1 METIDLIE
9 GVVTMNEKKRRCG
22 ITDILLLVLNL
33 IFFVGIQTVFAPC
46 EARPDGSWMTC
57 HWAGQA
63 LMGIAAA
70 LLAIAVMH
78 LVIPRAQVKIGL
90 SLAVI
95 PVSVLAFAVPD
106 HLIDL
111 CMMETMHCHTVME
124 PAVTVLSLLN
134 IMTAGADIY
143 VYRKKANG

>member
-1 METIDLIE
+1 
-9 GVVTMNEKKRRCG
+9 MNHEKRRFG
-22 ITDILLLVLNL
+22 ITDVLLLVLNL

-111 CMMETMHCHTVME
+111 CMMETMHCHTVMQ
-124 PAVTVLSLLN
+124 PAVTALSLLN
-134 IMTAGADIY
+134 IMLVLADIY
-143 VYRKKANG
+143 VYRRGENG

>member
-1 METIDLIE
+1 
-9 GVVTMNEKKRRCG
+9 MNEKKRRCG
-22 ITDILLLVLNL
+22 ITDILLVVLNL

-95 PVSVLAFAVPD
+95 PVSVLAFAVPE
-106 HLIDL
+106 HLMDL

-124 PAVTVLSLLN
+124 PAVTILSLLN
-134 IMTAGADIY
+134 VLLAAADIY
-143 VYRKKANG
+143 VYQKGENE

>member
-1 METIDLIE
+1 
-9 GVVTMNEKKRRCG
+9 MNAKKRRCG
-22 ITDILLLVLNL
+22 ITDVLLLVLNL

-46 EARPDGSWMTC
+46 EAHPDGSWMTC

-70 LLAIAVMH
+70 LTVIAVMH
-78 LVIPRAQVKIGL
+78 LVIPRAQVKMGL
-90 SLAVI
+90 ALAMI
-95 PVSVLAFAVPD
+95 PVSVLALVLPD
-106 HLIDL
+106 HLIGL
-111 CMMETMHCHTVME
+111 CMMETMHCHTVMT

-143 VYRKKANG
+143 VYRKGAEA

>member
-1 METIDLIE
+1 
-9 GVVTMNEKKRRCG
+9 MNEKKRRCG
-22 ITDILLLVLNL
+22 ITDVLLLVLNL

-63 LMGIAAA
+63 FIGIAAA

-78 LVIPRAQVKIGL
+78 LVIPRIQVKIGL
-90 SLAVI
+90 SLAMI

-124 PAVTVLSLLN
+124 PAVTVISLLN
-134 IMTAGADIY
+134 VLLAAVDVY
-143 VYRKKANG
+143 VYQKGENG

>member
-1 METIDLIE
+1 
-9 GVVTMNEKKRRCG
+9 MNEKKRRCG

-63 LMGIAAA
+63 LMGIAAV
-70 LLAIAVMH
+70 LVAIAALH
-78 LVIPRAQVKIGL
+78 LVIPQAQVKMGL
-90 SLAVI
+90 ALAMI
-95 PVSVLAFAVPD
+95 PLSVLAFVLPD

-124 PAVTVLSLLN
+124 PAVTVISLLN
-134 IMTAGADIY
+134 VLLAAADIY
-143 VYRKKANG
+143 VQGRGEAE

>member
-1 METIDLIE
+1 
-9 GVVTMNEKKRRCG
+9 MNEKKRRCG
-22 ITDILLLVLNL
+22 ITDVLLLVLNL

-63 LMGIAAA
+63 LIGIAAV

-78 LVIPRAQVKIGL
+78 LVIPRIQVKIGL
-90 SLAVI
+90 SLAMV

-124 PAVTVLSLLN
+124 PAVTILSLLN
-134 IMTAGADIY
+134 VLLAAADIY
-143 VYRKKANG
+143 VYQKGENG

>member
-1 METIDLIE
+1 
-9 GVVTMNEKKRRCG
+9 MNEKKRRCG
-22 ITDILLLVLNL
+22 ITDVLLLVLNL

-63 LMGIAAA
+63 LIGIAAA

-90 SLAVI
+90 SRAVV

-111 CMMETMHCHTVME
+111 CMMETMHCHTVMQ
-124 PAVTVLSLLN
+124 PAVTALSLLN
-134 IMTAGADIY
+134 IMLVLADIY
-143 VYRKKANG
+143 VYRRGENG

>member
-1 METIDLIE
+1 
-9 GVVTMNEKKRRCG
+9 MNEKKRRCG
-22 ITDILLLVLNL
+22 ITDILMVVLNL

-46 EARPDGSWMTC
+46 EAHPDGSWMTC

-78 LVIPRAQVKIGL
+78 LVIPRAQVKLGL
-90 SLAVI
+90 ALAMI
-95 PVSVLAFAVPD
+95 PISVLALVLPD

-111 CMMETMHCHTVME
+111 CMMETMRCHTVME

-143 VYRKKANG
+143 VYRKGAEA

>member
-1 METIDLIE
+1 
-9 GVVTMNEKKRRCG
+9 MNEKKRRCG
-22 ITDILLLVLNL
+22 ITDVLLLVLNL
-33 IFFVGIQTVFAPC
+33 IFFFGIQTVFAPC

-63 LMGIAAA
+63 LIGIAAA

-95 PVSVLAFAVPD
+95 PVSILAFAVPD

-134 IMTAGADIY
+134 VLLAAADIY
-143 VYRKKANG
+143 VYQKGENE

>member
-1 METIDLIE
+1 
-9 GVVTMNEKKRRCG
+9 MNHEKRRFG
-22 ITDILLLVLNL
+22 ITDVLLLVLNL

-63 LMGIAAA
+63 LIGIAAA

-78 LVIPRAQVKIGL
+78 LVIPRAQVKLGL
-90 SLAVI
+90 ALAMI
-95 PVSVLAFAVPD
+95 PISVLALVLPD

-111 CMMETMHCHTVME
+111 CMMETMHCHTVMQ
-124 PAVTVLSLLN
+124 PAVTALSLLN
-134 IMTAGADIY
+134 IMLVLADIY
-143 VYRKKANG
+143 VYRRGENG

>member
-1 METIDLIE
+1 
-9 GVVTMNEKKRRCG
+9 MNEKKRRCG
-22 ITDILLLVLNL
+22 ITDILLVVLNL

-63 LMGIAAA
+63 LIGIAAA

-78 LVIPRAQVKIGL
+78 LVIPRTQVKIGL

-111 CMMETMHCHTVME
+111 CMMETMPCHTVME
-124 PAVTVLSLLN
+124 PAVTLLSLLN
-134 IMTAGADIY
+134 VLLAAADIY
-143 VYRKKANG
+143 VYQKGENG

>member
-1 METIDLIE
+1 
-9 GVVTMNEKKRRCG
+9 MNHEKRRFG
-22 ITDILLLVLNL
+22 ITDVLLLVLNL

-63 LMGIAAA
+63 LIGIAAT
-70 LLAIAVMH
+70 LLAIAGMH
-78 LVIPRAQVKIGL
+78 LVIPRTQVKIGL

-134 IMTAGADIY
+134 VLLAAADIY
-143 VYRKKANG
+143 VYQKGENG

>member
-1 METIDLIE
+1 
-9 GVVTMNEKKRRCG
+9 MNEKKRRCG
-22 ITDILLLVLNL
+22 ITDILLVVLNL

-63 LMGIAAA
+63 LIGIAAA

-78 LVIPRAQVKIGL
+78 LVIPRTQVKIGL

-124 PAVTVLSLLN
+124 PAVTLLSLLN
-134 IMTAGADIY
+134 VLLAAADIY
-143 VYRKKANG
+143 VYQKGENG

>member
-1 METIDLIE
+1 
-9 GVVTMNEKKRRCG
+9 MNHEKRRFG
-22 ITDILLLVLNL
+22 ITDVLLLVLNL

-63 LMGIAAA
+63 VIGIAAA

-78 LVIPRAQVKIGL
+78 LVIPRTQVKIGL

-134 IMTAGADIY
+134 VLLAAADIY
-143 VYRKKANG
+143 VYQKGENG

>member
-1 METIDLIE
+1 
-9 GVVTMNEKKRRCG
+9 MNEKKHRFG
-22 ITDILLLVLNL
+22 ITDVLLLVLNL

-70 LLAIAVMH
+70 LLTIAVMH

-134 IMTAGADIY
+134 VLLAAADIY
-143 VYRKKANG
+143 VYQKGENG

>member
-1 METIDLIE
+1 
-9 GVVTMNEKKRRCG
+9 MNEKKRRCG
-22 ITDILLLVLNL
+22 ITDVLLLVLNL
-33 IFFVGIQTVFAPC
+33 IFFVGIQTAFAPC

-78 LVIPRAQVKIGL
+78 LVIPRAQVKLGL
-90 SLAVI
+90 ALAMI
-95 PVSVLAFAVPD
+95 PISVLALVLPD

-111 CMMETMHCHTVME
+111 CMMETMRCHTVMD

-143 VYRKKANG
+143 VYRKGAEA

>member
-1 METIDLIE
+1 
-9 GVVTMNEKKRRCG
+9 MNEKKRRCG
-22 ITDILLLVLNL
+22 ITDVLLLVLNL

-63 LMGIAAA
+63 LIGIAAA

-78 LVIPRAQVKIGL
+78 LVIPRTQVKIGL

-95 PVSVLAFAVPD
+95 PVSILAFAVPD

-124 PAVTVLSLLN
+124 PAVTLLSLLN
-134 IMTAGADIY
+134 VLLAAADIY
-143 VYRKKANG
+143 VYQKGENG

>member
-1 METIDLIE
+1 
-9 GVVTMNEKKRRCG
+9 MNEKKRRCG
-22 ITDILLLVLNL
+22 ITDVLLLVLNL

-63 LMGIAAA
+63 LIGIAAA

-134 IMTAGADIY
+134 VLLAAADIY
-143 VYRKKANG
+143 VQGRGEAE

>member
-1 METIDLIE
+1 
-9 GVVTMNEKKRRCG
+9 MNAKKRRCG
-22 ITDILLLVLNL
+22 ITDVLLLVLNL

-46 EARPDGSWMTC
+46 EAHPDGSWMTC

-70 LLAIAVMH
+70 LTVIAVMH
-78 LVIPRAQVKIGL
+78 LVIPRAQVKMGL
-90 SLAVI
+90 ALAMI
-95 PVSVLAFAVPD
+95 PISVLALVLPD
-106 HLIDL
+106 HLIGL
-111 CMMETMHCHTVME
+111 CMMETMHCHTVMT

-143 VYRKKANG
+143 VYRKGAQA

>member
-1 METIDLIE
+1 
-9 GVVTMNEKKRRCG
+9 MNEKKRRCG
-22 ITDILLLVLNL
+22 ITDILMVVLNL

-63 LMGIAAA
+63 LMGIAVA

-78 LVIPRAQVKIGL
+78 LVIPRAQVKLGL
-90 SLAVI
+90 AL
-95 PVSVLAFAVPD
+95 VLPD

-143 VYRKKANG
+143 VYRKGAEA

>member
-1 METIDLIE
+1 
-9 GVVTMNEKKRRCG
+9 MNEKKRRWG

-33 IFFVGIQTVFAPC
+33 IFFVGIQTVFVPC

-63 LMGIAAA
+63 LIGIAAVLVVIA
-70 LLAIAVMH
+70 LMH
-78 LVIPRAQVKIGL
+78 LVIPRTQVKIGL

-124 PAVTVLSLLN
+124 PAVTILSLLN
-134 IMTAGADIY
+134 VLLAAADIY
-143 VYRKKANG
+143 VYQKGENG

>member
-1 METIDLIE
+1 
-9 GVVTMNEKKRRCG
+9 MNEKKCRCG
-22 ITDILLLVLNL
+22 ITDILLVVLNL

-95 PVSVLAFAVPD
+95 PVSILAFAVPD

-124 PAVTVLSLLN
+124 PAVTVISLLN
-134 IMTAGADIY
+134 VLLAAADIY
-143 VYRKKANG
+143 VQGRGEAE

>member
-1 METIDLIE
+1 
-9 GVVTMNEKKRRCG
+9 MNEKKRRCG
-22 ITDILLLVLNL
+22 ITDVLLLVLNL

-63 LMGIAAA
+63 VIGIAAA

-78 LVIPRAQVKIGL
+78 LVIPRTQVKIGL

-134 IMTAGADIY
+134 VLLAAADIY
-143 VYRKKANG
+143 VYQKGENG

>member
-1 METIDLIE
+1 
-9 GVVTMNEKKRRCG
+9 MNEKKRRCG
-22 ITDILLLVLNL
+22 ITDILMVVLNL

-63 LMGIAAA
+63 LIGIAAA

-78 LVIPRAQVKIGL
+78 LVIPRTQVKIGL

-111 CMMETMHCHTVME
+111 CMMETMHCHTVMQ
-124 PAVTVLSLLN
+124 PAVTALSLLN
-134 IMTAGADIY
+134 LMLALADIY
-143 VYRKKANG
+143 VYRRGENG

>member
-1 METIDLIE
+1 
-9 GVVTMNEKKRRCG
+9 MNEKKRRCG

-33 IFFVGIQTVFAPC
+33 VFFVGIQTVFAPC

-78 LVIPRAQVKIGL
+78 LVIPRTQVKIGL

-124 PAVTVLSLLN
+124 PAVTVISLLN
-134 IMTAGADIY
+134 VLLAAADIY
-143 VYRKKANG
+143 VQGRGEAE

>member
-1 METIDLIE
+1 
-9 GVVTMNEKKRRCG
+9 MNAKKRRCG
-22 ITDILLLVLNL
+22 ITDVLLLVLNL

-46 EARPDGSWMTC
+46 EAHPDGSWMTC

-70 LLAIAVMH
+70 LTVIAVMH
-78 LVIPRAQVKIGL
+78 LVIPRAQVKMGL
-90 SLAVI
+90 ALAMI
-95 PVSVLAFAVPD
+95 PVSVLALVLPD
-106 HLIDL
+106 HLIGL
-111 CMMETMHCHTVME
+111 CMMETMHCHTVMT

-143 VYRKKANG
+143 VYRKGAQA

>member
-1 METIDLIE
+1 
-9 GVVTMNEKKRRCG
+9 MNEKKHRCG

-46 EARPDGSWMTC
+46 EAHPDGSWMTC

-78 LVIPRAQVKIGL
+78 LVIPRAQVKLGL
-90 SLAVI
+90 ALAMI
-95 PVSVLAFAVPD
+95 PISVLALVLPD
-106 HLIDL
+106 HLIGL

-143 VYRKKANG
+143 VYRKGANG

>member
-1 METIDLIE
+1 
-9 GVVTMNEKKRRCG
+9 MNEKKRRCG
-22 ITDILLLVLNL
+22 ITDVLLLVLNL

-46 EARPDGSWMTC
+46 EAHPDGSWMTC

-63 LMGIAAA
+63 LIGIAAA

-78 LVIPRAQVKIGL
+78 LVIPRTQVKIGL

-134 IMTAGADIY
+134 VLLAAADIY
-143 VYRKKANG
+143 VYQKGENG

>member
-1 METIDLIE
+1 
-9 GVVTMNEKKRRCG
+9 MNEKKRRCG
-22 ITDILLLVLNL
+22 ITDILLVVLNL

-57 HWAGQA
+57 HWAEQA

-124 PAVTVLSLLN
+124 PAVTILSLLN
-134 IMTAGADIY
+134 VLLVAADIY
-143 VYRKKANG
+143 VYQKGENG

>member
-1 METIDLIE
+1 
-9 GVVTMNEKKRRCG
+9 MNEKKRRCG
-22 ITDILLLVLNL
+22 ITDILMVVLNL

-78 LVIPRAQVKIGL
+78 LVIPRAHVKLGL
-90 SLAVI
+90 ALAMI
-95 PVSVLAFAVPD
+95 PISVLALVLPD

-143 VYRKKANG
+143 VYRKGAEA

>member
-1 METIDLIE
+1 
-9 GVVTMNEKKRRCG
+9 MNEKKRRCG
-22 ITDILLLVLNL
+22 ITDVLLLVLNL

-63 LMGIAAA
+63 LIGIAAA

-78 LVIPRAQVKIGL
+78 LVIPRTQVKIGL

-111 CMMETMHCHTVME
+111 CMMEMMHCHTVME

-134 IMTAGADIY
+134 VLLAAADIY
-143 VYRKKANG
+143 VYQKGENG

>member
-1 METIDLIE
+1 
-9 GVVTMNEKKRRCG
+9 MNAKKRRCG
-22 ITDILLLVLNL
+22 ITDVLLLVLNL

-46 EARPDGSWMTC
+46 EAHPDGSWMTC

-70 LLAIAVMH
+70 LTVIAVMH
-78 LVIPRAQVKIGL
+78 LVIPRAQVKMGL
-90 SLAVI
+90 ALAMI
-95 PVSVLAFAVPD
+95 PISVLALVLPD
-106 HLIDL
+106 HLIGL
-111 CMMETMHCHTVME
+111 CMMETMHCHTVMT

-143 VYRKKANG
+143 VYRKGAEV

>member
-22 ITDILLLVLNL
+22 ITDVLLLVLNL

-63 LMGIAAA
+63 LIGIAAV

-78 LVIPRAQVKIGL
+78 LVIPRIQVKIGL
-90 SLAVI
+90 SLAMI

-124 PAVTVLSLLN
+124 PAVTILSLLN
-134 IMTAGADIY
+134 VLLAAADIY
-143 VYRKKANG
+143 VYQKGENG

>member
-1 METIDLIE
+1 
-9 GVVTMNEKKRRCG
+9 MNEKKRRCG
-22 ITDILLLVLNL
+22 TTDILLVVLNL

-63 LMGIAAA
+63 LIGIAAA

-78 LVIPRAQVKIGL
+78 LVIPRTQVKIGL

-111 CMMETMHCHTVME
+111 CMMETMRCHTVMQ
-124 PAVTVLSLLN
+124 PAARAISVVLILL
-134 IMTAGADIY
+134 ACLDVY
-143 VYRKKANG
+143 CYRKGDGR

>member
-1 METIDLIE
+1 
-9 GVVTMNEKKRRCG
+9 MNHEKRRFG
-22 ITDILLLVLNL
+22 ITDVLLLVLNL

-78 LVIPRAQVKIGL
+78 LVIPRAQIKLGL
-90 SLAVI
+90 ALAML
-95 PVSVLAFAVPD
+95 PLSVFALVLPD

-111 CMMETMHCHTVME
+111 CMMETMHCHTVMQ
-124 PAVTVLSLLN
+124 PAVTALSLLN
-134 IMTAGADIY
+134 IMLVLADIY
-143 VYRKKANG
+143 VYRRGENG